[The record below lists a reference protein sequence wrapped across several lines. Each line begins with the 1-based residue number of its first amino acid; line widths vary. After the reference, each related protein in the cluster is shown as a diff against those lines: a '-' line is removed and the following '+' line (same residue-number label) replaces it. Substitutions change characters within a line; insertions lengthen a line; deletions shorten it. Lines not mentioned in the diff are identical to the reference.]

1 MSRLDSPLAARRAIW
16 SSVPGQWCWAAQAA
30 DAQRAMKHLA
40 DASLAIDGTLDH
52 VDQAKLAAARYR
64 YRSAVLIGKRE
75 TAARASPLMRKHHAL
90 ARRLPT
96 REDDYLC
103 NTRDPRVPFDNN
115 AAEREVRMSKL
126 RIKVSGSMR
135 SISRRS
141 GVLRHPLLP
150 FHRRQARHQ
159 QARRPHPRGI
169 RISLGAPDALTQ

>member
-1 MSRLDSPLAARRAIW
+1 MLPDVAVGQPVGRQAGDLELCARPVVLGG
-16 SSVPGQWCWAAQAA
+16 SGS

-126 RIKVSGSMR
+126 RIKVSD
-135 SISRRS
+135 
-141 GVLRHPLLP
+141 PC
-150 FHRRQARHQ
+150 
-159 QARRPHPRGI
+159 
-169 RISLGAPDALTQ
+169 AP